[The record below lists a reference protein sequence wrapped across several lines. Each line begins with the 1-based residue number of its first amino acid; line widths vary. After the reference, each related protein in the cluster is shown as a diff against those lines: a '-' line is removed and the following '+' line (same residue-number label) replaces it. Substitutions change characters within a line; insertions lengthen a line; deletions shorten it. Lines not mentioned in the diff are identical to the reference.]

1 MAYGL
6 RPVTHGGYQYNTGGF
21 EEYPIDPSYATQIF
35 NGDIVKLTND
45 YGVVRNS
52 DDEVPTPLILTAA
65 GTESTVVL
73 PANQALGVFVGCRY
87 VDANG
92 VPQHSQ
98 YYPAGSVTEAFA
110 FVVTDP
116 NAVFQIHSTDEWA
129 EVDLGNNVNPVIIDN
144 AVPGGSTYTGNSSTQ
159 VESNND
165 ANDGA
170 LKIIGVVR
178 DGSSITAAADTCELL
193 VRWSSPSCT
202 IYGSPISEPIA

>member
-65 GTESTVVL
+65 PAVTL
-73 PANQALGVFVGCRY
+73 PTNQALGVFVGCRY

-116 NAVFQIHSTDEWA
+116 NAVFQVHSTDEWA

-144 AVPGGSTYTGNSSTQ
+144 ATPGGSTYTGNSSTQ

-165 ANDGA
+165 VADGA

-178 DGSSITAAADTCELL
+178 DGSSITDAADTCELL

>member
-21 EEYPIDPSYATQIF
+21 EEYPIDPGYTTQIF
-35 NGDIVKLTND
+35 NGDIVRLTDD
-45 YGVVRNS
+45 YGVIRSTV
-52 DDEVPTPLILTAA
+52 DEEPDPLILTAA
-65 GTESTVVL
+65 GADSTVVL

-129 EVDLGNNVNPVIIDN
+129 EVDLGNNVNPVIVAD
-144 AVPGGSTYTGNSSTQ
+144 ATPGGSTYTGNSSTQ
-159 VESNND
+159 VTSNNNV
-165 ANDGA
+165 ANGA
-170 LKIIGVVR
+170 LRIIGVVR

-202 IYGSPISEPIA
+202 IFGSPVSLTIA

>member
-73 PANQALGVFVGCRY
+73 PANQALGGFVGCRY